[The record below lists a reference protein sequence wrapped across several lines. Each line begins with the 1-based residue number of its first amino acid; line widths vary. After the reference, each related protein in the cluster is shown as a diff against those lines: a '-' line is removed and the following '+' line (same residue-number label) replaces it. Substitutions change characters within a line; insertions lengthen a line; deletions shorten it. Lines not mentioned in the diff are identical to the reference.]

1 MRAGE
6 SALLPGRGS
15 AAAVE
20 EGGGEGAGLRTLVR
34 TCQQHLGSHLDVS
47 GKTMMSPSSPV
58 VPVLAG
64 GLAVSMLTLTIS
76 VSPCLCISVYLR
88 VSLISHCLG
97 PRSGVIKTVRLIMSQ
112 ESGSAGQ
119 RNNIHG
125 GNSPPQHKQ

>member
-1 MRAGE
+1 MTRAGE

-76 VSPCLCISVYLR
+76 VSPCLYICECHWYPTAWDPTPCRQLAR
-88 VSLISHCLG
+88 PG
-97 PRSGVIKTVRLIMSQ
+97 P
-112 ESGSAGQ
+112 E
-119 RNNIHG
+119 
-125 GNSPPQHKQ
+125 

>member
-1 MRAGE
+1 MSQAAEASSRQSSSARSVARAGE

-20 EGGGEGAGLRTLVR
+20 EGGGEGAGLRTRVR
-34 TCQQHLGSHLDVS
+34 TCQHHPGSHLDVS

-76 VSPCLCISVYLR
+76 VSRYLYLYISASVTDSPTKCRQLAW
-88 VSLISHCLG
+88 
-97 PRSGVIKTVRLIMSQ
+97 
-112 ESGSAGQ
+112 AGL
-119 RNNIHG
+119 
-125 GNSPPQHKQ
+125 K